1 MNLENRVNN
10 TNTSI
15 NQTSVSKKNGHNVG
29 ALSKYGETVPLK
41 QISVNQ
47 VIRGEVTDLR
57 NNEITVTLNDN
68 TTITG
73 KLSNGSMLSIGDTAA
88 FKISSVQPY
97 IELEALIQSATV
109 IENATIQKA
118 LESAGLPK
126 TEKNQLV
133 VHELMNNNMPIN
145 KQSIQNILQQAYQFK
160 NAQISTLVIMSRNN
174 IPFLEETVTQFEAY
188 RNMEH
193 QIVDKVNAFSESIPS
208 LLQILS
214 ERSPA
219 SAVSAFGNQLLGIL
233 LPENSLKGMA
243 NEPTISNLST
253 KDLETLQTILDT
265 QALSEDQKAGIQN
278 GTSSL
283 RDVVHLLNQGM
294 ELAYE
299 FDKNN
304 LKAMMDEKI
313 SKANQADI
321 APIMK
326 QIESELTQ
334 IPKALDSFD
343 EPVIKELFSKFSE
356 MQYQNNELGS
366 ILNRENRQNLINQLE
381 GFSISNKEIQRM
393 LSGEISLSDTLK
405 LIKAAIPSTPE
416 HAVIRLFD
424 SEAFKAMLKSHI
436 TSNWTL
442 KPKDLENDGAVDSL
456 YQKMY
461 DQSKELDSF
470 FKTTLGNTD
479 IGSSLS
485 RQASDM
491 RQNMDFMQ
499 TLNQMFSYVQIPL
512 KLKEQTVHSE
522 LYVYTKKQSMR
533 EHPENISVLLHLDME
548 KLGPLDI
555 FVALKENDVNAKFY
569 LPDKFAKSLFKDN
582 IAELNEALQQKG
594 YSISTEFLM
603 QERNVDIVEDFIDM
617 DLPNNELKRYTFDI
631 RA

>member
-10 TNTSI
+10 SNSSI
-15 NQTSVSKKNGHNVG
+15 NQTSISKKNGHNVG
-29 ALSKYGETVPLK
+29 ALSKYGETVPIK
-41 QISVNQ
+41 QISVDQ

-57 NNEITVTLNDN
+57 NNEITVTLSDN

-97 IELEALIQSATV
+97 IELEALLQSSTI
-109 IENATIQKA
+109 IENTTIQKA

-126 TEKNQLV
+126 TEKNQLI
-133 VHELMNNNMPIN
+133 VHELINNNMPIN
-145 KQSIQNILQQAYQFK
+145 KQSIQTILQQSYQFK

-208 LLQILS
+208 LLQVLS

-219 SAVSAFGNQLLGIL
+219 SAVSSFGNQLLGIL
-233 LPENSLKGMA
+233 LPEDSVKGMV
-243 NEPTISNLST
+243 NEPTISTLS
-253 KDLETLQTILDT
+253 LEERETLQTILGT
-265 QALSEDQKAGIQN
+265 QSLSEDQKAGIQN
-278 GTSSL
+278 GSSSI

-294 ELAYE
+294 EHAFQ

-304 LKAMMDEKI
+304 LQALMDEKI
-313 SKANQADI
+313 ATANQAGI
-321 APIMK
+321 APNMK

-343 EPVIKELFSKFSE
+343 EPIIKELFSKFSE
-356 MQYQNNELGS
+356 IQYQNNELSS
-366 ILNRENRQNLINQLE
+366 ILNNENRQNLINHLE
-381 GFSISNKEIQRM
+381 GFSISNKDIHRM
-393 LSGEISLSDTLK
+393 LSGEITLSDTLNV
-405 LIKAAIPSTPE
+405 IKASIPSTSDN
-416 HAVIRLFD
+416 AVIRLFD
-424 SEAFKAMLKSHI
+424 SEVFKTMFKSHI

-442 KPKDLENDGAVDSL
+442 KPKELEEEGSVDAL
-456 YQKMY
+456 YRKMY
-461 DQSKELDSF
+461 DQSKELDTF

-485 RQASDM
+485 KQASDM

-512 KLKEQTVHSE
+512 KLKEQNVHSE
-522 LYVYTKKQSMR
+522 LYVYTKKRSLKD
-533 EHPENISVLLHLDME
+533 HPENISVLLHLDME

-555 FVALKENDVNAKFY
+555 FVALKEHDVNAKFY
-569 LPDKFAKSLFKDN
+569 LPDKFAKNLFKDN
-582 IAELNEALQQKG
+582 IAELSEVLQHKG

-603 QERNVDIVEDFIDM
+603 HERNVDIVKDFIDM
-617 DLPNNELKRYTFDI
+617 DLPNNEMKRYTFDI